1 MDKTMIEIRV
11 QELEKKI
18 KFLELMIL
26 LLVVNVFLNGINIGS
41 HNAKIDQLM
50 GQVSVLIEHSTI

>member
-1 MDKTMIEIRV
+1 MIEIRV

-26 LLVVNVFLNGINIGS
+26 LLVVNVFLNGINIGG